1 MKNKVIISSI
11 LTIALC
17 LSMIAGSTF
26 ALFTSES
33 QVNVAVTSGKVSVT
47 AVAENLT
54 LGSTFGANVA
64 ETSAD
69 FIEDTNEIKLVNFVP
84 GDFVKF
90 DLRIKNESTVTVNYR
105 TVIQKVVD
113 TGLFDGLNVT
123 IGNETYGGNLKYSPW
138 STILPGSADII
149 VPVVISL
156 PESAGVDYMAK
167 SCTISYMVE
176 AVQGNVEIVD
186 NIVYKTDENGNKVI
200 TTYTMGE
207 LPEKVSILE
216 GTVALPSDYL
226 YNYGRG
232 VKEVVVPVGL
242 TDFGGTPNAEGTGAS
257 GGFFKK
263 SAVEKVT
270 LPEGLTEIPA
280 AAFNQASSLTD
291 VNIPSSVT
299 TIGISAFRA
308 TGLETLVIPATVT
321 SIGYGAFRD
330 MGSLETVIIESGA
343 DIPVY
348 AFRGCANLKTVV
360 ITNENVTFG
369 NGSSGMIFTNKT
381 NGDGSAITV
390 YVPTQEVADRLLA
403 ADTAAQD
410 YGGYKIVVGDPVVEN
425 DTEIDEAINDGVTTL
440 ILGSGNYI
448 IPDSAQGK
456 TLTIIGNGDT
466 VVATQDD
473 GSYEGCDYSLDGATV
488 TFENVTINT
497 DSRTYTGYARLK
509 ATYNNCTINGTYTL
523 YDDST
528 FNNCTFNVSGDVYNI
543 WTWGATNATFN
554 NCTFNSDGKAVL
566 LYGGSNTNLTIN
578 SCTFNDKGGL
588 TDKKAAIEIG
598 DDYKKNFTLTVTN
611 TVVNG
616 YEINDKGTNT
626 GTTLWGNKNSMS
638 ADRLTVIVDG
648 VKVYGN

>member
-11 LTIALC
+11 LTIVMC
-17 LSMIAGSTF
+17 VSMIAGSTF

-113 TGLFDGLNVT
+113 TGLFDGLNIT

-138 STILPGSADII
+138 STILPGSADVI

-200 TTYTMGE
+200 TTDTMGE

-226 YNYGRG
+226 YNYGTG

-242 TDFGGTPNAEGTGAS
+242 TDFGGTPNAEGTSAS

-299 TIGISAFRA
+299 TIGIYAFRA
-308 TGLETLVIPATVT
+308 TGLETLVIPETVT

-425 DTEIDEAINDGVTTL
+425 DTEIDEAIKDGVTTL

-497 DSRTYTGYARLK
+497 DSSTYTGYARLK

>member
-11 LTIALC
+11 LTIVMC
-17 LSMIAGSTF
+17 VSMIAGSTF

-200 TTYTMGE
+200 TTDTMGE

-291 VNIPSSVT
+291 VNIPTSVT
-299 TIGISAFRA
+299 KVGINSFAY
-308 TGLETLVIPATVT
+308 TGLETLTVPATIT
-321 SIGYGAFRD
+321 EIGYGAFRG
-330 MGSLETVIIESGA
+330 M
-343 DIPVY
+343 
-348 AFRGCANLKTVV
+348 ANLKTVV
-360 ITNENVTFG
+360 IEGNATIANYAFRSCSSLETVVLLGDDVTFLTG
-369 NGSSGMIFTNKT
+369 GQIFTRNDAGSEA
-381 NGDGSAITV
+381 NGVINV
-390 YVPTQEVADRLLA
+390 YVANETVKERLLEVTSYDKA
-403 ADTAAQD
+403 LNV
-410 YGGYKIVVGDPVVEN
+410 VVGDPVVEN
-425 DTEIDEAINDGVTTL
+425 DTEIDEAIKDGVTTL